1 MNRSPFAVIIAVVIM
16 VAVVALGW
24 IGLIAPQLAIA
35 TNAGIQMAG
44 VQAQNAAQSQVLA
57 KLKADNANLA
67 SLKKQLA
74 DLHAQIP
81 ADAQLDLFISQLN
94 AIAQAN
100 GVTLVGITNAE
111 ALPYAAAASAAPS
124 AAPATGSAAAT
135 PAPVAS
141 AAAPAPVATSGVTTP
156 STTAPPA
163 TVSTSNL
170 YTLSVTISV
179 GGTQDQILAFS
190 KALQTG
196 KRLFLITTMSFSGTG
211 NVDPATG
218 TLTGYIF
225 IAPTPAGFV
234 SDSTATPTP
243 TPTPTPAPTTSQTP
257 APSATATPTPTP

>member
-16 VAVVALGW
+16 VAVLALGW
-24 IGLIAPQLAIA
+24 IGLIAPQLAAA
-35 TNAGIQMAG
+35 TSSGIQIAAA
-44 VQAQNAAQSQVLA
+44 QAESAAQSQVLA
-57 KLKADNANLA
+57 KLKADNANL
-67 SLKKQLA
+67 STLKKQLA
-74 DLHAQIP
+74 DLHTQIP

-100 GVTLVGITNAE
+100 GITLVGITNAVP
-111 ALPYAAAASAAPS
+111 LPYASTPAATAPTTPTAPTSTAAPVPTPAPATTPS
-124 AAPATGSAAAT
+124 AAT
-135 PAPVAS
+135 PVA
-141 AAAPAPVATSGVTTP
+141 PTVATN
-156 STTAPPA
+156 
-163 TVSTSNL
+163 NL
-170 YTLSVTISV
+170 YTLAVTISV

-196 KRLFLITTMSFSGTG
+196 KRLFIITTMSFSGTG

-243 TPTPTPAPTTSQTP
+243 TPTPTGTPT
-257 APSATATPTPTP
+257 PSATSTPTPTPTP

>member
-16 VAVVALGW
+16 VAVLALGW
-24 IGLIAPQLAIA
+24 IGLIAPQLAVA
-35 TNAGIQMAG
+35 TNAGLQMAG

-67 SLKKQLA
+67 TLKKQLA
-74 DLHAQIP
+74 DLHTQIP

-100 GVTLVGITNAE
+100 GITLVGITNAV
-111 ALPYAAAASAAPS
+111 ALPYASAPAATAPTTPTAPTS
-124 AAPATGSAAAT
+124 TAAPATT
-135 PAPVAS
+135 PAP
-141 AAAPAPVATSGVTTP
+141 AATAPATTPATPTVATN
-156 STTAPPA
+156 
-163 TVSTSNL
+163 NL
-170 YTLSVTISV
+170 YTLAVTISV

-196 KRLFLITTMSFSGTG
+196 KRLFIITTMSFSGTG

-243 TPTPTPAPTTSQTP
+243 TPGPTDAPT
-257 APSATATPTPTP
+257 PSATTTSTPTPTPTP